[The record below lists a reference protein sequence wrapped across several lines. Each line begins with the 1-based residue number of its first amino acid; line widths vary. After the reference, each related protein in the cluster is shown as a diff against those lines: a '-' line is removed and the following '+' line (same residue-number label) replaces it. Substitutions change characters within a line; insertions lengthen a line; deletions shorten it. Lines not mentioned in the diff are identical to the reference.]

1 MLLNEKIQESI
12 NVGMK
17 YDSSKKIM
25 QLKHEALLFRATGT
39 LAPSQVSR
47 WNNVCET
54 YRKLLEVNGVNEAL
68 SEIEEKIDFI
78 KNEQE
83 RQASEMQ
90 NYIATIIAV
99 FGLISIVAAVLQIVD
114 LMQGGSM
121 GMITAMAC
129 LCVGVVLFN
138 DYEKTI
144 GCKER
149 YGVTKK

>member
-1 MLLNEKIQESI
+1 M
-12 NVGMK
+12 GMK
-17 YDSSKKIM
+17 YDSFKKIM

-99 FGLISIVAAVLQIVD
+99 FGLISIVAAVLQDCRPDAGRIHGND
-114 LMQGGSM
+114 NSNGMLMCRRG
-121 GMITAMAC
+121 T
-129 LCVGVVLFN
+129 V
-138 DYEKTI
+138 
-144 GCKER
+144 
-149 YGVTKK
+149 